1 MTAFSLVIPTYKE
14 CENLKWLLP
23 EIFKHFKENNLS
35 GQVIVVDDN
44 SQDGTNE
51 LLDTLKQNHPLQY
64 LSRTTERGLSSAVLA
79 GFRTANTEIL
89 GVMDADG
96 SHPVSALK
104 EMIKTIAEPD
114 VSMVVGSR
122 FVQGGG
128 CEGWPKHR
136 YFISWVARMLAR
148 PLFKTKDLTSGYFFF
163 KRSKIVNLNT
173 MEVLGFKIGMAILA
187 KIPQN
192 EVREV
197 PIVFTDRRYGESKL
211 GGRQITEY
219 INQLLEIYKDK
230 IKLGNYK

>member
-1 MTAFSLVIPTYKE
+1 VNFSLIIPTYKE
-14 CENLKWLLP
+14 FENLKWLLP
-23 EIFKHFKENNLS
+23 EIFKHFKENNLN

-51 LLDTLKQNHPLQY
+51 LLEELKKNNPLQY

-79 GFRTANTEIL
+79 GFRLANTEIL

-104 EMIKTIAEPD
+104 EMIKTIAEAD
-114 VSMVVGSR
+114 VSMVIGSR
-122 FVQGGG
+122 FVKGGG
-128 CEGWPKHR
+128 CEGWPMNR

-163 KRSKIVNLNT
+163 KSSKIADLKT
-173 MEVLGFKIGMAILA
+173 MQVLGFKIGLAILA

-211 GGRQITEY
+211 GGQQITEY
-219 INQLLEIYKDK
+219 INQLLDIYKER
-230 IKLGNYK
+230 IKFGNYK

>member
-1 MTAFSLVIPTYKE
+1 MNFSLIIPTYKE
-14 CENLKWLLP
+14 YENLKWLLP
-23 EIFKHFKENNLS
+23 EIFKHFKENNLN

-51 LLDTLKQNHPLQY
+51 LLDELKKNSPLQY

-79 GFRTANTEIL
+79 GFRLASTEIL

-104 EMIKTIAEPD
+104 DMIKTIEEVN
-114 VSMVVGSR
+114 VSMVIGSR
-122 FVQGGG
+122 FVKGGG

-163 KRSKIVNLNT
+163 KGSKIADLKT
-173 MEVLGFKIGMAILA
+173 MQVLGFKIGLAILA
-187 KIPQN
+187 KISQN

-211 GGRQITEY
+211 GGQQITEY
-219 INQLLEIYKDK
+219 INQLLEIYKER
-230 IKLGNYK
+230 INFGNYK